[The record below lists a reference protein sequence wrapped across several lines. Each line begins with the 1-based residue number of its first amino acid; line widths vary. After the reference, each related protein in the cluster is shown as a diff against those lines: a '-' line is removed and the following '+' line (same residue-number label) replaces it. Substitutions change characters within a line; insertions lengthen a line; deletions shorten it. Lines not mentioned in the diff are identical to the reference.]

1 MEGHAGF
8 KKYNNTSLS
17 FLYMLT
23 YRIDNPHVSISN
35 HENA

>member
-17 FLYMLT
+17 SMYILP
-23 YRIDNPHVSISN
+23 YRIDNPHVSIPN
-35 HENA
+35 LENA